1 MVLIERDLFARSFGD
16 RNCPARIKWLETR
29 RQRDAGASAAGT
41 AATSATIR
49 GQVKHSVRQVSLKVA
64 SSDTTLVPWHNSRE
78 TTLHNKTK
86 LAIIPFHMFLLFAEL
101 TIFFAGFL
109 VFFSFLITLHTEKK
123 CLSCVCMC
131 MCMCVNTLRY
141 AIWGSCKTSLP
152 FPFIDSRSIRCVLPL

>member
-86 LAIIPFHMFLLFAEL
+86 LALIPFHMFLIFAEL

-123 CLSCVCMC
+123 CLSCVC